1 MSNFFRNKN
10 NLDRKFNTQTQQ
22 ILLNSPDITNNPQ
35 RKEIVKSL
43 LDEYNATVPNVETTK
58 GSDFE
63 NFVFNK
69 FKDLRAIQA
78 EKPAGSILMSDYGV
92 EQVFEKNFV
101 VGPKDF
107 LTVKDE
113 SLPSQFTPEAIQKNI
128 SEQNPAAI
136 AVGYSGVSPFF
147 LGKGVGTSMD
157 IYTGF
162 PHNNIIYPKDR
173 SITNPTSLPDLG
185 YFGHFRKLNIN
196 APYYATLI
204 DAFDNTI
211 PNTMFVFEVQQDLYK
226 TRSIQFPVG
235 SKEKNM
241 QTLHAVKA
249 PPTGLE
255 LKVYTLLNKG
265 ILNNDRIQTEL
276 GKLHMSGQML
286 RDTQL
291 QTSRTYS
298 RDINDVA
305 QGATK
310 TNYQDLSTLGI
321 TDFMN
326 NVARDIYENYYFKD
340 GKVNPNFLQEVNSL
354 DPYSFF
360 SKGEA
365 FILKRDYPLTLQEK
379 VITVGGKNSDV
390 IATSHI
396 VEAAI
401 KRAINDGNKYVA
413 FPMVDAAAKINEWQ
427 VTGNKDMKNFS
438 QAFLK
443 NSDPYIKDFYD
454 SGVGNKINN
463 QQFINFDIP
472 DEVSHLDTNQFN
484 GFMVSIENISQTTY
498 RRKGAAPK
506 NVINNQTVINTY
518 EGMTDE
524 QMTTSRR
531 ILANMEFIQMA
542 IKGTMPDTFNM
553 SVENTFNNTII
564 IGKEKVKLV
573 GDDDFILNQD
583 SPYLQISKEAQEKF
597 KTPEF
602 ILSLMSDN
610 DMPDGMHETI
620 LKTIFGTDDA
630 RKMQEEAR
638 KILQGKVAHIDAFD
652 NNVKKE
658 YERMLDVQNQNLVDS
673 GGQKIASPEEL
684 RKLEQLKNYTESDFL
699 RAKPYSYSA
708 YQLRRPD
715 FIRDSVDDIKDYID
729 STLSSGPSASEKY
742 ASNNAILSSLT
753 HDIDRLKSRYTV
765 AKSLLKNNNFFTK
778 SYKSDL
784 GDAYKQTK
792 FGGLVRTYTDTIP
805 NLFKRAGVETRTVKV
820 PEEAI
825 EGKTNYAEEEL
836 SNFLQVELTPENIKK
851 LQDYKTNMYTNSIL
865 PRVSKEEENNKKT
878 IFGPLSPSQKMFMDM
893 GLLDAQLGS

>member
-1 MSNFFRNKN
+1 SKTV
-10 NLDRKFNTQTQQ
+10 D
-22 ILLNSPDITNNPQ
+22 DI
-35 RKEIVKSL
+35 
-43 LDEYNATVPNVETTK
+43 AK
-58 GSDFE
+58 G
-63 NFVFNK
+63 
-69 FKDLRAIQA
+69 AI
-78 EKPAGSILMSDYGV
+78 
-92 EQVFEKNFV
+92 
-101 VGPKDF
+101 
-107 LTVKDE
+107 T
-113 SLPSQFTPEAIQKNI
+113 
-128 SEQNPAAI
+128 
-136 AVGYSGVSPFF
+136 
-147 LGKGVGTSMD
+147 
-157 IYTGF
+157 
-162 PHNNIIYPKDR
+162 
-173 SITNPTSLPDLG
+173 
-185 YFGHFRKLNIN
+185 
-196 APYYATLI
+196 
-204 DAFDNTI
+204 
-211 PNTMFVFEVQQDLYK
+211 
-226 TRSIQFPVG
+226 
-235 SKEKNM
+235 
-241 QTLHAVKA
+241 
-249 PPTGLE
+249 
-255 LKVYTLLNKG
+255 
-265 ILNNDRIQTEL
+265 
-276 GKLHMSGQML
+276 
-286 RDTQL
+286 
-291 QTSRTYS
+291 
-298 RDINDVA
+298 
-305 QGATK
+305 
-310 TNYQDLSTLGI
+310 TNYQDASTLGI

-326 NVARDIYENYYFKD
+326 NVADYIYKRYYYKD

-379 VITVGGKNSDV
+379 VITVGSKNSDV

-454 SGVGNKINN
+454 SGVGNKSNN

-472 DEVSHLDTNQFN
+472 DEISHLDNSQFN
-484 GFMVSIENISQTTY
+484 GFMVSIENIGKTTY
-498 RRKGAAPK
+498 TRKGEAPK
-506 NVINNQTVINTY
+506 NVIKNQTVTNTY
-518 EGMTDE
+518 EGMTEE
-524 QMTTSRR
+524 QMDTSRR
-531 ILANMEFIQMA
+531 ILSHMEYVQMT

-602 ILSLMSDN
+602 ILSLMSAQPGMSF
-610 DMPDGMHETI
+610 MPDGMQETI

-742 ASNNAILSSLT
+742 ASNNALFSHLT

-865 PRVSKEEENNKKT
+865 PRVSKEEENNKET